1 MTSREGLMAI
11 AEELKAAR
19 RVAIAAHLNPDG
31 DCIGSALAMRL
42 ILRKLGKEADVF
54 DRDKVPDN
62 LMFLAGADTVRPL
75 GDAEGAYDA
84 LLCVDCAELSRIVSF
99 AVPGQKEQLDR
110 LMGLCARVLQIDH
123 HPTNPLYGDV
133 QAVDGSAAA
142 TCVLIHDLMGM
153 LDVEADREIAECLYT
168 GISTDTGNFLQDNTN
183 EDALRVV
190 AAIQHT
196 GFSQAELGRRLF
208 AERRPEQVALITRA
222 LQTLRYD
229 ARGAVTCMML
239 TRSDFEETGALSEDA
254 DTIVNFGR
262 DIRGVHMAMLARE
275 TEDGVKMSLRS
286 IAPYQVNGVAK
297 AFGGGG
303 HEQASGCT
311 VRGMSLKDAAD
322 AVFLALQ
329 KALEEQT

>member
-1 MTSREGLMAI
+1 
-11 AEELKAAR
+11 
-19 RVAIAAHLNPDG
+19 
-31 DCIGSALAMRL
+31 
-42 ILRKLGKEADVF
+42 
-54 DRDKVPDN
+54 
-62 LMFLAGADTVRPL
+62 
-75 GDAEGAYDA
+75 
-84 LLCVDCAELSRIVSF
+84 
-99 AVPGQKEQLDR
+99 
-110 LMGLCARVLQIDH
+110 
-123 HPTNPLYGDV
+123 
-133 QAVDGSAAA
+133 
-142 TCVLIHDLMGM
+142 MGM
-153 LDVEADREIAECLYT
+153 LGVEADREIAECLYT

>member
-1 MTSREGLMAI
+1 MTAMSRNPEAI
-11 AEELKAAR
+11 ARMIRDAQR
-19 RVAIAAHLNPDG
+19 IAICSHINPDG
-31 DCIGSALAMRL
+31 DTLGSAAAMRL
-42 ILRKLGKEADVF
+42 ALIKMGKDPVLF
-54 DRDKVPDN
+54 CDGKVPDQ
-62 LMFLAGADTVRPL
+62 LSFLPGIEEMRIPDETEESFDLLLAVDVSDIRRL
-75 GDAEGAYDA
+75 GNGEKLIRKSLHTA
-84 LLCVDCAELSRIVSF
+84 
-99 AVPGQKEQLDR
+99 
-110 LMGLCARVLQIDH
+110 QIDH

-153 LDVEADREIAECLYT
+153 LGVEADREIAECLYT

>member
-1 MTSREGLMAI
+1 MTSREGLKAI
-11 AEELKAAR
+11 AEELKAAGR
-19 RVAIAAHLNPDG
+19 IAIAAHLNPDG
-31 DCIGSALAMRL
+31 DCIGSALAMRR
-42 ILRKLGKEADVF
+42 ILRKMGKEAEVF

-62 LMFLAGADTVRPL
+62 LMFLSGADTVRPL
-75 GDAEGAYDA
+75 TAASGRYDA

-99 AVPGQKEQLDR
+99 SVPGQKEQLDR
-110 LMGLCARVLQIDH
+110 LMGLCTRVLQIDH

-133 QAVDGSAAA
+133 QAVDGRAAA
-142 TCVLIHDLMGM
+142 TCVLIHDLMG
-153 LDVEADREIAECLYT
+153 LLGVQADREIAECLYT

-190 AAIQHT
+190 AAIQST

-222 LQTLRYD
+222 LQTLRY
-229 ARGAVTCMML
+229 AQGGAVTCMTL
-239 TRSDFEETGALSEDA
+239 TLADFEETGALSEDA

-262 DIRGVHMAMLARE
+262 DIRGVHMTMLARE
-275 TEDGVKMSLRS
+275 TEDGIKMSLRS
-286 IAPYQVNGVAK
+286 IAPWKVNGVAR

-311 VRGMSLKDAAD
+311 VHGKGLKEAAD
-322 AVFLALQ
+322 EVFQALQ
-329 KALEEQT
+329 KALEEQR